1 MKTYKIA
8 IIGGG
13 ASGMIAAV
21 LAARK
26 IGGEN
31 VVLCEAQPRLGR
43 KLLATGNG
51 RCNLTNS
58 NTSVSDYHTDSPKLL
73 ETILQSFDTE
83 KVLDFFRSLGIES
96 FEEAEGRIYPMSEQ
110 AASVLDMLRFE
121 IERLNITCLTDC
133 RVGSIKRLSDG
144 FQISCC
150 ESIRSQK
157 IIIACGGTAA
167 PNLGGC
173 SDGIKL
179 LEALGLTS
187 EKTYPALTQLK
198 TDSPYSG
205 ALKGN
210 RAECVIGLFRNDKAI
225 AKERGE
231 VLFAD
236 SALSGIA
243 AFNIS
248 RFAKPGDTVSLRLM
262 PDFSKNEIIGILSRR
277 KDDLR
282 HLTLENYLNG
292 MLNKRIANCVLKAS
306 GLSPLSRSVS
316 SLSADELKKLCGT
329 ICDFRFTV
337 TGLGDWKNA
346 QITRGGIL
354 LSEFNS
360 DLQSKKVKGLYAC
373 GEVLNVDGKCGGFN
387 LQWAWSSGA
396 TAGINAA
403 KGV

>member
-21 LAARK
+21 FAARDA
-26 IGGEN
+26 GGEN
-31 VVLCEAQPRLGR
+31 VVLCEAQSRVGR

-51 RCNLTNS
+51 RCNLTNLQAS
-58 NTSVSDYHTDSPKLL
+58 AADYYTDSPKLL
-73 ETILQSFDTE
+73 ESIFQSFDAAKTI
-83 KVLDFFRSLGIES
+83 DFFRSIGIES
-96 FEEAEGRIYPMSEQ
+96 FEEAEGRAYPMSEQ

-121 IERLNITCLTDC
+121 IERLNIACITEA
-133 RVGSIKRLSDG
+133 RVSEIKRLSDG
-144 FQISCC
+144 FLINCG
-150 ESIRSQK
+150 EK
-157 IIIACGGTAA
+157 IKCKKVIIACGGTAA

-179 LEALGLTS
+179 LEALGLAS
-187 EKTYPALTQLK
+187 EKTYPALTQIK
-198 TDSPYSG
+198 INSPYSG

-210 RAECVIGLFRNDKAI
+210 RAECVITLNRSGKI
-225 AKERGE
+225 VAKERGE

-236 SALSGIA
+236 NALSGIA
-243 AFNIS
+243 VFNIS
-248 RFAKPGDTVSLRLM
+248 RFAKNGDVVSLRLM
-262 PDFSKNEIIGILSRR
+262 PDLSKSEIGHILDRR
-277 KDDLR
+277 KADLC

-306 GLSPLSRSVS
+306 GLSPLSRPVS
-316 SLSADELKKLCGT
+316 SLSDDELKK
-329 ICDFRFTV
+329 ICDTIWDFKFTV

-360 DLQSKKVKGLYAC
+360 DMQSKKIKGLYSC

-396 TAGINAA
+396 TAGSNAA
-403 KGV
+403 KEV